1 MKIGRVCRHK
11 EREGLDIVLNRGIY
25 KKRFLVILAF
35 ASLMVSCGSD
45 HSKLNELLSSSH
57 CGECAEEHSADTQNP
72 GVSQDPKITAGLV
85 GWRDTVVLK
94 LHDKV
99 PSHIYGAAVNAAE
112 SWNKALGFELVSVN
126 GYFSGERGD
135 DLYASLGD
143 DTSGIYFED
152 EWYDKTGKKD
162 TIIATTVWEVDPD
175 NRSKI
180 VRGDVIL
187 NSQNYEFGD
196 SLDKS
201 LASNTNWP
209 ITDVESVLLHEIG
222 HLIGLAH
229 SSEDESSVM
238 LSSAS
243 FLNGVTRRSLSA
255 GDVENIRH
263 RYSHFR

>member
-112 SWNKALGFELVSVN
+112 SWNKALGFGLRLRDRREKTPRKRRDQSRKETAGRAVQGVADVL
-126 GYFSGERGD
+126 GTERKHG
-135 DLYASLGD
+135 
-143 DTSGIYFED
+143 
-152 EWYDKTGKKD
+152 
-162 TIIATTVWEVDPD
+162 
-175 NRSKI
+175 
-180 VRGDVIL
+180 
-187 NSQNYEFGD
+187 
-196 SLDKS
+196 
-201 LASNTNWP
+201 
-209 ITDVESVLLHEIG
+209 
-222 HLIGLAH
+222 
-229 SSEDESSVM
+229 
-238 LSSAS
+238 
-243 FLNGVTRRSLSA
+243 RRPA
-255 GDVENIRH
+255 WVAQPTPFQGG
-263 RYSHFR
+263 